1 MTKENQ
7 EAYRDLVSVDVGI
20 EDDIGIFGNLM
31 SNVLESQ
38 SNPEREMSSDNNQM
52 SVRERSNK

>member
-1 MTKENQ
+1 MSNEYQ

-31 SNVLESQ
+31 TNVIEAQLES
-38 SNPEREMSSDNNQM
+38 ERETPSGYDQM

>member
-1 MTKENQ
+1 MSNEYQ

-38 SNPEREMSSDNNQM
+38 SNPEREMPSDYNQM
-52 SVRERSNK
+52 RVRERSNK

>member
-1 MTKENQ
+1 MSNEYQ

-31 SNVLESQ
+31 TNVLESQ
-38 SNPEREMSSDNNQM
+38 PEPEWEMPSEYNQM
-52 SVRERSNK
+52 GVREWSNQ